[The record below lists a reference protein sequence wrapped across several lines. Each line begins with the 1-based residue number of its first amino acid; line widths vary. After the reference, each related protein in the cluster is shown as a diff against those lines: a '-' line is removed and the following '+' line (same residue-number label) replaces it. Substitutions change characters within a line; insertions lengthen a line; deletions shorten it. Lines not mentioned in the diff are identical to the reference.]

1 MKHTMKNSI
10 ALLFFLLLLPFFA
23 HAKQADYIS
32 LEKAKQIAL
41 SHAKLTENEIH
52 SLKIQQEFDNNI
64 MQYEIEFFKDDI
76 EYEYAVNVENGKIV
90 KYSYEKNIASITPYQ
105 PYSTIL
111 PIKKIKGIALAHAK
125 LKADETRFIKISQEM
140 THGYNRYELK
150 FLHNT
155 AEYTYL
161 VNAVNGEIIEYKVKD
176 YH

>member
-1 MKHTMKNSI
+1 MKKRIIT
-10 ALLFFLLLLPFFA
+10 LFFLLCLPCLVHAEEKA
-23 HAKQADYIS
+23 HIS

-41 SHAKLTENEIH
+41 SHAMLTEDEIH
-52 SLKIQQEFDNNI
+52 SLKIQQEFDHNI
-64 MQYEIEFFKDDI
+64 MQYEIEFFKDTI

-111 PIKKIKGIALAHAK
+111 PIKKIKEIALAHAK
-125 LKADETRFIKISQEM
+125 LKADEARFIKISQEM

-155 AEYTYL
+155 IEYKYL
-161 VNAVNGEIIEYKVKD
+161 INAMNGEIIEYKVKD